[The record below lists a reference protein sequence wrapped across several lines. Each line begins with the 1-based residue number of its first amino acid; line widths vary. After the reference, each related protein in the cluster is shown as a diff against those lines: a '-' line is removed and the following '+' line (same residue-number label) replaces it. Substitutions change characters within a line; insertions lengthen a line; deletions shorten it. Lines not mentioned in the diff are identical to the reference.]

1 MPRPPLPRLPGLP
14 RRARLPRALADG
26 SADVL
31 LPLLIIS
38 RGLREL
44 AARARRG
51 WLRTPKDRRGPVLF
65 LAAACLAVVP
75 LIPYG
80 PLLALLGLMGA
91 AAWAGRGAAVAA
103 AAPDT
108 AGTERL
114 QTLYDALVP
123 YFSVP
128 QDSDPLYRYG
138 GMWTSAFEDHAFGEG
153 GRLVRLRLRYPAYF
167 TDGDPESRR
176 RVEQLLYAKSGRG
189 REYLFD
195 WDEEGNRLQVTVL
208 PPLSTGISA
217 QRFVTAQ
224 GETVLGF
231 TDPGDVARTLPVVDD
246 GARCD
251 ASPVVWRT
259 GPRSSEPHLLALGQP
274 GSGVTTLLRS
284 IVLQV
289 LQHGDVTVVDGGGT
303 GDYAFLT
310 GRPGVLA
317 VECDL
322 AGTLAMLEWAAHE
335 TERRLIA
342 ANRSRQHGRALPD
355 DVDRPLWIV
364 LDRPSVL
371 GQLAAADGRR
381 DPVEL
386 LQVPL
391 RYGRAANVTVVVADH
406 CDSAEALGEP
416 VWSLAR
422 ARVVLG
428 PAPHEYVTAVLGEP
442 PHTTPVRDMP
452 PGRGYARL
460 GAGPVHRLQVPA
472 TPDPYDSATGEEQR
486 RAVLGLLPVAT
497 GPGPVEAE
505 GPAPVE
511 APPSP
516 AAEPRRAE
524 GDGALPV
531 RTP

>member
-1 MPRPPLPRLPGLP
+1 MPRPPLPRLPRL
-14 RRARLPRALADG
+14 ARLPRAVTDG

-31 LPLLIIS
+31 QPLLILL

-51 WLRTPKDRRGPVLF
+51 WLRTPKDRRGPVVF
-65 LAAACLAVVP
+65 LAAACLAVIP

-91 AAWAGRGAAVAA
+91 AAWAGRGAAVGA
-103 AAPDT
+103 AAPGT

-128 QDSDPLYRYG
+128 QDCDPLYRYG
-138 GMWTSAFEDHAFGEG
+138 GVWTSAFEDHAFDEG
-153 GRLVRLRLRYPAYF
+153 GRLIRLRLRYPAYF
-167 TDGDPESRR
+167 TDGEPEARR

-195 WDEEGNRLQVTVL
+195 WDEEGNRLHVTVL
-208 PPLSTGISA
+208 PPLSTGVAA

-231 TDPGDVARTLPVVDD
+231 TDPGDVARTLPVVVD
-246 GARCD
+246 GGATRD

-259 GPRSSEPHLLALGQP
+259 GPRSAEPHLLALGQP

-342 ANRSRQHGRALPD
+342 ANRSRQHGRPLPE
-355 DVDRPLWIV
+355 DVDRPLWLV

-371 GQLAAADGRR
+371 GQLAAAGGGASGGGRR

-428 PAPHEYVTAVLGEP
+428 PAPYEYVTAVLGEP
-442 PHTTPVRDMP
+442 PHTTPVHDMP

-472 TPDPYDSATGEEQR
+472 TPDPYDSATGEQQR
-486 RAVLGLLPVAT
+486 QAVLGLLPQPPGPTAAAPEA
-497 GPGPVEAE
+497 PGPVPGLLTKP
-505 GPAPVE
+505 GPV
-511 APPSP
+511 
-516 AAEPRRAE
+516 
-524 GDGALPV
+524 G
-531 RTP
+531 TP